1 MRSTLLSISLLLA
14 AGNAAA
20 ESLPAAGR
28 YDGRMKQVAYNR
40 SDVVKVIG
48 HYGYSTDIE
57 FATGEAVQNIAIGDS
72 LAWEVAPAGN
82 HLFVKPREE
91 DAVTNMTV
99 VTNKR
104 VYQFALDA
112 RHGAGSKDRSMY
124 FQVRFGFPDEDAA
137 REKAELDARI
147 AKSNAIRMESA
158 LKVSNL
164 PTNWNYYACGARSVR
179 PSEIYDDG
187 RFTFMRFP
195 GAQEIPAFFTVNAD
209 GTESIVN
216 GAMSGD
222 QYVVQITAR
231 RFVLRHGKS
240 VGCIEN
246 RSYDPYGVSTPT
258 STTSPDV
265 KRMLAKPP
273 AASTKPSPPGDAANM
288 TTGPGAMSQPVDKA
302 TPLQVQP
309 FAPTQGVSH
318 GY

>member
-1 MRSTLLSISLLLA
+1 MRPTLLAVSLLLA
-14 AGNAAA
+14 AGPAIA
-20 ESLPAAGR
+20 ESLPSAGR

-57 FATGEAVQNIAIGDS
+57 FAMGESVQNIAIGDS

-82 HLFVKPREE
+82 HLFVKPRED

-112 RHGAGSKDRSMY
+112 RHGSGSKDRSMY
-124 FQVRFGFPDEDAA
+124 FQVRFSFPDEDAA
-137 REKAELDARI
+137 RAKAELDARV
-147 AKSNAIRMESA
+147 AKSEAIRMQSA
-158 LKVSNL
+158 LKITNL
-164 PTNWNYYACGARSVR
+164 PTNWNYYACGTRTVR
-179 PSEIYDDG
+179 PTEVYDDG

-195 GAQEIPAFFTVNAD
+195 GAQEIPAIFTINAD
-209 GTESIVN
+209 GSESIVN

-240 VGCIEN
+240 VACIEN

-258 STTSPDV
+258 GTTSPDV
-265 KRMLAKPP
+265 KRALLAPAGAPGAPIPP
-273 AASTKPSPPGDAANM
+273 EDAANT
-288 TTGPGAMSQPVDKA
+288 TTGPGAQGQPLEKA
-302 TPLQVQP
+302 APIQLRSFAPLQGKSNE
-309 FAPTQGVSH
+309 F
-318 GY
+318 